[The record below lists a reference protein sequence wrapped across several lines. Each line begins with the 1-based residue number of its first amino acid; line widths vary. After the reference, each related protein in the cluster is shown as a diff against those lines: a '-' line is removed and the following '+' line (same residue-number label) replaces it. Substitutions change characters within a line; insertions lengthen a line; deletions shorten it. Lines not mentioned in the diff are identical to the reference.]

1 MELSSIRKL
10 KMENSQKERKKMLK
24 ILLTLMDIT
33 PNEIA
38 KKLNVNRSVIC
49 KHISGEKLYNPCDLY
64 LIEIAFQIQ
73 VQEFNR
79 CRK

>member
-49 KHISGEKLYNPCDLY
+49 KHISGEKLYNPCDIY
-64 LIEIAFQIQ
+64 LIEIAFQVQ
-73 VQEFNR
+73 VLEFKR
-79 CRK
+79 CR